1 MNGKFKRFVKFWF
14 PLHPLRIFKSTK
26 FLIIIAVLLA
36 LRILLSFISVPVPG
50 VNLTISFSWIPIMV
64 MGWIFGP
71 VHGLVFGFI
80 CDSIC
85 FLICPTYLWF
95 WMFAIQEPIIGFMSG
110 IAKAIYEIR
119 SNGDKKNIY
128 DFLVAQ
134 IILFTFTLS
143 SLSGI
148 LLWANN
154 NVLDYFNSYKYICIS
169 LSFVY
174 FVVIECF
181 MWIYLRNLKKQRSR
195 YLLFLYAITLI
206 SVIMAVFS
214 FLLGPISS
222 VEYLK
227 YANGEYPENYI
238 KYGLLIYFIPRVIV
252 QNIKVPIE
260 SLLFCSVVLII
271 NPILN
276 NYIMQL
282 ENRWK

>member
-71 VHGLVFGFI
+71 VHGLVFGFV

-85 FLICPTYLWF
+85 FLIHPTYLWF

-110 IAKAIYEIR
+110 IAKAIYQIR
-119 SNGDKKNIY
+119 SSGDKKNIY
-128 DFLVAQ
+128 DFFVAQ
-134 IILFTFTLS
+134 IILFAFTLS
-143 SLSGI
+143 SLLGI
-148 LLWANN
+148 LLWVNN

-169 LSFVY
+169 LAFVY

-181 MWIYLRNLKKQRSR
+181 MWIYLRNLKKQKSR

-227 YANGEYPENYI
+227 YVNGEYPENYV

-276 NYIMQL
+276 DYIMQL